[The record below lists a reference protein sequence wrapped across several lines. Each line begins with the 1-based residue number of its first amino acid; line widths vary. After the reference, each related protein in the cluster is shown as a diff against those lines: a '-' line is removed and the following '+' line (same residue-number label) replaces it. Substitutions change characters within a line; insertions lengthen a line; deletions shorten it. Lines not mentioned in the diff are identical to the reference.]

1 MISFKTRLPRNSDWG
16 EASVGLAPEWLLL
29 RDKRT
34 LVLVLRMSVPDPNRT
49 LLSLTLALPAC
60 RLDPLRC
67 LVISLGAS
75 MRRREFIALIGSAA
89 ASWPLA
95 ARGQQAKIAQIGF
108 LGAATAAGYAKLFEA
123 FKAGLRDRGYLEGKN
138 IVIHTR
144 WAEDNYDRLAALAN
158 ELVALKVDV
167 LVTHGTPATGAL
179 RTATATIPIV
189 MAVTGD
195 ADKTALIQT
204 LARPGNNV
212 TGLTYFAADQTS
224 KRLEL
229 MKEIVPSI
237 KRVALLANPKN
248 QVLPLELQAMEDAV
262 RSLKMM
268 YQPFEVR
275 DPAELDKTLSTIAK
289 RNFDM
294 VEIAGDGM
302 LGANAALIA
311 TIALKNHL
319 PTIGESFFADQG
331 GLIGFGPDITA
342 MFHRAAYYVDRLL
355 KGDKAADLPVE
366 RPNKYELNINLKT
379 AKALGISVPEIV
391 LARADNVIE

>member
-1 MISFKTRLPRNSDWG
+1 MK
-16 EASVGLAPEWLLL
+16 
-29 RDKRT
+29 
-34 LVLVLRMSVPDPNRT
+34 
-49 LLSLTLALPAC
+49 
-60 RLDPLRC
+60 
-67 LVISLGAS
+67 
-75 MRRREFIALIGSAA
+75 RREFITLIGGSVAA
-89 ASWPLA
+89 WPLA
-95 ARGQQAKIAQIGF
+95 VRAQQAKIAQIGF

-123 FKAGLRDRGYLEGKN
+123 FKAGLSDLGYLEGKN
-138 IVIHTR
+138 IVIHSR
-144 WAEDNYDRLAALAN
+144 WAEENYDRLAALAN

-195 ADKTALIQT
+195 ADKTGLIQT

-224 KRLEL
+224 KRLEV
-229 MKEIVPSI
+229 MKEIIPSI
-237 KRVALLANPKN
+237 NRVALLANPRN
-248 QVLPLELQAMEDAV
+248 QVLPLELQAMEDGV

-275 DPAELDKTLSTIAK
+275 DPAELDKTFSTIAK
-289 RNFDM
+289 RNFDA

-302 LGANAALIA
+302 LNANAARIA

-319 PTIGESFFADQG
+319 PTIGESFFADEG
-331 GLIGFGPDITA
+331 VLVGFGPNVTA
-342 MFHRAAYYVDRLL
+342 MFRRAAYYVDRLL